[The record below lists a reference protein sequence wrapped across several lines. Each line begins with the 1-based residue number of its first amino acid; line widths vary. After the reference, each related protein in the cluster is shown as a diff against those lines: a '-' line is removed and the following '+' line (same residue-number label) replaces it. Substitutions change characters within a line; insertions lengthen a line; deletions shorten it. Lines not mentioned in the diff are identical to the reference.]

1 MRTKSSF
8 VICMLAAG
16 LLWMAFAYP
25 VFASAP
31 AQGIVVNTPT
41 AQPDGRILYKVK
53 SGDTC
58 ISISLI
64 MKVPLDQLRAL
75 NNLKADC
82 TLQLD
87 QTLILGVVTPSAP
100 AGTGGPTQTP
110 TPLLPTPTQF
120 NGTAQICVLL
130 YEDLNGDA
138 LHEDGEN
145 AVPDGAVSLTD
156 RLGKVALTQN
166 TAAGTSPVCFDTV
179 PEGDY
184 NISVA
189 VPQKYNPT
197 TSMNMALKVQA
208 GDKTTLNFGAQLN
221 SQAAPVSTSEG
232 GHSPIL
238 GLLGGALLLGGV
250 VLGIYMWRSHT
261 KSY

>member
-1 MRTKSSF
+1 MRTKSLL
-8 VICMLAAG
+8 VIC
-16 LLWMAFAYP
+16 LLTASLFWTAFVMP
-25 VFASAP
+25 VYASAP

-53 SGDTC
+53 ANDTC

-82 TLQLD
+82 VLQLD
-87 QTLILGVVTPSAP
+87 QTLILGVVSPTAVSS
-100 AGTGGPTQTP
+100 GQGPTQTP

-130 YEDLNGDA
+130 YEDVNGDA
-138 LHEDGEN
+138 LHEDGED
-145 AVPDGAVSLTD
+145 AIPDGAVSLTD
-156 RLGKVALTQN
+156 RLGKVSLTEN
-166 TAAGTSPVCFDTV
+166 TSAGTSPVCFDTV

-184 NISVA
+184 NVSVA

-197 TSMNMALKVQA
+197 TAMNLALTVKA

-221 SQAAPVSTSEG
+221 SQASPVSPSEG

-238 GLLGGALLLGGV
+238 GLVGAVLLLGGV
-250 VLGIYMWRSHT
+250 GLGIYMWRSRMNG
-261 KSY
+261 S